1 MPNPP
6 EPPADDPLGLEG
18 VDREIRIERLRR
30 EVEKIAGG
38 EMLSGKTAECDP
50 EVEEIFLES
59 VLALEA
65 HGFVCPFE
73 VLIKDGFELPP
84 PEKLNETMLTARLW
98 ELIRELGK

>member
-1 MPNPP
+1 M
-6 EPPADDPLGLEG
+6 
-18 VDREIRIERLRR
+18 RSR
-30 EVEKIAGG
+30 
-38 EMLSGKTAECDP
+38 
-50 EVEEIFLES
+50 VEEIFLES